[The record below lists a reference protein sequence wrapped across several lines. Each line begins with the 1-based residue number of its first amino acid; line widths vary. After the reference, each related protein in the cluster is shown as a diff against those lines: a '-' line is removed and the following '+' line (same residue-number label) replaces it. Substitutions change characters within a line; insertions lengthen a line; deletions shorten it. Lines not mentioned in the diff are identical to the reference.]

1 MPHNLFNGLLLQ
13 TRWIGCPVE
22 VPLARSCTKK
32 SSCDVESNMHT
43 GNLGTKTTNLVK
55 KLSLVVCNREC
66 SSKVTRIRS
75 LDLTQLILEAYCSA
89 DRWFGIL

>member
-32 SSCDVESNMHT
+32 VFMWCW
-43 GNLGTKTTNLVK
+43 K
-55 KLSLVVCNREC
+55 
-66 SSKVTRIRS
+66 
-75 LDLTQLILEAYCSA
+75 
-89 DRWFGIL
+89 